1 MSDSTMKAI
10 RVQSLGQ
17 AALENAPIPQ
27 VRDDYI
33 LVKTAAVAINPAD
46 WKSIDYIATPGET
59 VGCDYSGVVVQVG
72 ALLQDRFR
80 PGDRVAGL
88 VHGCNASNHADGAF
102 AEFVTA
108 KGDLQIKI
116 PDDMS
121 FETAAT
127 LGAGITT
134 VGQSLYQSLALP
146 LPKSEASDSSVLI
159 YGGSTATGSLAIQFA
174 KLSGLQVVTTCS
186 PGHEEWLRKLGADH
200 VVNYKLPTCAADIR
214 EFTSNKLAY
223 VFDTIGT
230 TATAQI
236 CSDAIGS
243 QGGIYTSL
251 EPVARL
257 PRSDVVNKNTMVF
270 SAIGESFQIGG
281 NHVPANALDHEF
293 AVAFVK
299 VAQELLLQGKL
310 VGHPVSHQKGGLEKV
325 LEGVDMLRRGGVS
338 GVKLVYTI
346 GNS

>member
-1 MSDSTMKAI
+1 MSNSTMKAI

-17 AALENAPIPQ
+17 AALENVPIPQ

-33 LVKTAAVAINPAD
+33 LVKTRAVAINPAD

-134 VGQSLYQSLALP
+134 VGQNLYQSLALP
-146 LPKSEASDSSVLI
+146 LPKSEASDNSVLI
-159 YGGSTATGSLAIQFA
+159 YGGSTATGSLAIRFA

-200 VVNYKLPTCAADIR
+200 VFNYKSPTCAADIR
-214 EFTSNKLAY
+214 EFTSNKLSY
-223 VFDTIGT
+223 VFDTI
-230 TATAQI
+230 
-236 CSDAIGS
+236 
-243 QGGIYTSL
+243 

-270 SAIGESFQIGG
+270 SAIGENFQIGG

-293 AVAFVK
+293 AVTFAK